1 MSDTAVDPFLE
12 ACGTTE
18 AIRLVVEIDGQVND
32 FRFPRP
38 FVLIG
43 RDPAADLHFRDKRL
57 AMRHAYLQLV
67 AGRLLFVDF
76 QAKNG
81 DQRARWL
88 DPGHSVDLGPARIRV
103 HEATTIA
110 SWVTSHHPN
119 PYFTTALPAISL
131 DVFGRGLRAAW
142 RMKQPVELVGHSSGC
157 KIRLTDSEVST
168 FHCALVKTPRGLWVV
183 DLLSTR
189 GLTVN
194 GARVRV
200 SRLDHG
206 DLLRIGSFSIC
217 PRNERESSSGNSALP
232 NNPAAS
238 LGIPAASPSSV
249 TLNGLDVQSQGTSA
263 PVNSLMSALPTD
275 RRLDT
280 ESAVS
285 PLVIQL
291 AQMQQQ
297 MFAHM
302 QQQMADQFQQSM
314 SLFVDAFWAMHRE
327 QSEQTRKELKR
338 IRRLTREL
346 TRLQAELAKFGP
358 ASMPQPDQAV
368 KLPERPAALPSR
380 SEPVGLNSKATR
392 PPSPSGEK
400 IPEAPQS
407 SATPTAPIFQKPGAQ
422 SPADMHAW
430 LSARVTQIQR
440 ERQSSWQ
447 RLMSLFQAKPG
458 FGDQGT
464 AKTDSPKS
472 AP

>member
-1 MSDTAVDPFLE
+1 
-12 ACGTTE
+12 
-18 AIRLVVEIDGQVND
+18 
-32 FRFPRP
+32 
-38 FVLIG
+38 
-43 RDPAADLHFRDKRL
+43 
-57 AMRHAYLQLV
+57 
-67 AGRLLFVDF
+67 
-76 QAKNG
+76 
-81 DQRARWL
+81 
-88 DPGHSVDLGPARIRV
+88 
-103 HEATTIA
+103 
-110 SWVTSHHPN
+110 
-119 PYFTTALPAISL
+119 
-131 DVFGRGLRAAW
+131 
-142 RMKQPVELVGHSSGC
+142 
-157 KIRLTDSEVST
+157 
-168 FHCALVKTPRGLWVV
+168 
-183 DLLSTR
+183 
-189 GLTVN
+189 
-194 GARVRV
+194 
-200 SRLDHG
+200 
-206 DLLRIGSFSIC
+206 
-217 PRNERESSSGNSALP
+217 
-232 NNPAAS
+232 
-238 LGIPAASPSSV
+238 
-249 TLNGLDVQSQGTSA
+249 
-263 PVNSLMSALPTD
+263 
-275 RRLDT
+275 
-280 ESAVS
+280 
-285 PLVIQL
+285 
-291 AQMQQQ
+291 
-297 MFAHM
+297 
-302 QQQMADQFQQSM
+302 MADQFQQSM